1 MVYYVEDDERIL
13 ELTLY
18 TMRQAGIDA
27 EGFPHS
33 DAFFAAC
40 QRKLPDVVLLD
51 IMLPGMDG
59 LEILR
64 ILRSDPATKHL
75 PIMMLTAKGAE
86 LDKAI
91 GLDAGADDYL
101 AKPFGMVE
109 LLARVRAL
117 MRRSRTPAV
126 APEERMALGP
136 VMLDAASRE
145 ALVDGKRLALTKKE
159 FDLLRMLMA
168 NAGHVLSRAQL
179 LEGVWGMAFPGGT
192 RTVDVHVQTLRQ
204 KLGKAHAG
212 ADGLIAT
219 VRGSGY
225 RVDAPD
231 A

>member
-1 MVYYVEDDERIL
+1 MIYYVEDDEHIL

-18 TMRQAGIDA
+18 TLRQSGIEA
-27 EGFPHS
+27 EGFPR
-33 DAFFAAC
+33 AEVFFEAC
-40 QRKLPDVVLLD
+40 KHRLPDAVLLD

-64 ILRSDPATKHL
+64 HLRSNAVTKNL
-75 PIMMLTAKGAE
+75 PIMMLTAKGTE
-86 LDKAI
+86 LDKAS

-117 MRRSRTPAV
+117 LRRSQTPAV
-126 APEERMALGP
+126 APNERMSLGP
-136 VMLDAASRE
+136 VTLDAASHE
-145 ALVDGKRLALTKKE
+145 VTAGGAPVTLTKKE

-179 LEGVWGMAFPGGT
+179 LEGVWGMSFLGST

-204 KLGKAHAG
+204 KLSEACAG
-212 ADGLIAT
+212 ADGCIET

-225 RVDAPD
+225 RMDGPRG
-231 A
+231 